1 MGTFTVPISVG
12 DRESRQ
18 YVQVEALV
26 DTGASDTV
34 LPQEVLR
41 QLDIRSI
48 DRSTYRLADG
58 RVVEYEI
65 GEARIRIDGG
75 ERTALVV
82 FGPEGTTALLGATTL
97 EVFHLSVDPVEQVLR
112 PVPGLRCEGV
122 NSLDSNGPLATI

>member
-12 DRESRQ
+12 DREGRQ
-18 YVQVEALV
+18 FVQLEALV

-58 RVVEYEI
+58 RVIKYEI

-82 FGPEGTTALLGATTL
+82 FGPESTTALLGATTL
-97 EVFHLSVDPVEQVLR
+97 EVFHLSVDPVEQILR
-112 PVPGLRCEGV
+112 PVPGL
-122 NSLDSNGPLATI
+122 LM